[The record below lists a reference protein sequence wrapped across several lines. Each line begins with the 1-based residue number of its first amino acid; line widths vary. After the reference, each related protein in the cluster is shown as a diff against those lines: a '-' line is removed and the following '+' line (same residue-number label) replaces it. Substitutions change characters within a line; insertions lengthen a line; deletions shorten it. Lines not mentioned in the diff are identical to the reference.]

1 MNDAVM
7 AIESIAPGM
16 INAFCPLPGLAT
28 GGQPDPADLAALA
41 ESGFRAIL
49 DTREPHERRGFDE
62 PAAARQAGLE
72 YINVPIGAA
81 LDDGVFDR
89 VREVMRDESR
99 RPLLVH
105 CATGNR
111 VGVALIPYLI
121 LDEGKTPADAIVL
134 AMRMGM
140 RAPQFAHLALQY
152 VARANTQ
159 EKK

>member
-7 AIESIAPGM
+7 DIEGIAPGM
-16 INAFCPLPGLAT
+16 INGFCPLPGLAT

-49 DTREPHERRGFDE
+49 DTREPHEGRGFDE

-72 YINVPIGAA
+72 YINVPMGAT

-89 VREVMRDESR
+89 VREIMRDAAR

-121 LDEGKTPADAIVL
+121 LDERKTPEEAIML

-152 VARANTQ
+152 VTRANTR
-159 EKK
+159 ETK